1 MKQEL
6 DDALVRDFPNL
17 YADRKSDQSPFYW
30 GFECGDGW
38 EPLLRKLSAEIEA
51 IIVSMPE
58 KERKK
63 YRVKQVKEKFGTLR
77 FYMGIAHDG
86 IRAAIDRAEQES
98 AVTCECCGKPGSSGS
113 VGGWL
118 SVLCDEHRAERQ
130 KKKR

>member
-1 MKQEL
+1 MRQEL
-6 DDALVRDFPNL
+6 DEALVRDFPNL
-17 YADRKSDQSPFYW
+17 YADRHNKQAPFCW

-38 EPLLRKLSAEIEA
+38 EPLIRKLSQDVEA
-51 IIVSMPE
+51 IIVAMPE

-98 AVTCECCGKPGSSGS
+98 AQTCEDCGKPGKVRS
-113 VGGWL
+113 GGWI
-118 SVLCDEHRAERQ
+118 SVLCDEHEAER